1 LKQFD
6 PGVVE
11 ISRALTCLF
20 LAGVLLMAVN
30 GVSAQDTDTVPGK
43 TAVRNHSPRKATL
56 YSIVLPG
63 LGQVYNHKYWKVPLI
78 YGAGGAF
85 AYYVGYNQLKY
96 KKFRD
101 AYADGTA
108 GSKALIDGRFY
119 EYDILPRGRDHYR
132 RNRDLSVIGLGVI
145 YFLNVVDAMIDA
157 SFFYYDVSDD
167 LSLHIQPAL
176 FENQG
181 FATAVGFQ
189 VNIGF

>member
-1 LKQFD
+1 MKQFD

-11 ISRALTCLF
+11 FSRAFTCLF
-20 LAGVLLMAVN
+20 LAGVLIMAFN
-30 GVSAQDTDTVPGK
+30 GVSAQDTDTIPGK
-43 TAVRNHSPRKATL
+43 PAMRNHSPRKATL
-56 YSIVLPG
+56 YSMVLPG
-63 LGQVYNHKYWKVPLI
+63 LGQVYNHKYWKVPII

-96 KKFRD
+96 KKFRE
-101 AYADGTA
+101 ARENGTA

-119 EYDILPRGRDHYR
+119 EWEILPRGRDFYR
-132 RNRDLSVIGLGVI
+132 RNRDLSVIGLGAI

-167 LSLHIQPAL
+167 LSLHIQPTL
-176 FENQG
+176 LEYQG
-181 FATAVGFQ
+181 FATGVGFQ